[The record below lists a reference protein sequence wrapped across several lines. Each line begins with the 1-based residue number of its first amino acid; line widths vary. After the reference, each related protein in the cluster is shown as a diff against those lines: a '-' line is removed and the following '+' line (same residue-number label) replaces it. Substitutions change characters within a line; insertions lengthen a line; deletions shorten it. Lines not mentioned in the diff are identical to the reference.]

1 MPAFIP
7 KDVSNSRNSCSL
19 RSGTG
24 APAAK
29 LAGTAVPDPIFMKLL
44 AHIPSFLK
52 NKYLLTAAGFTV
64 WILFFDN
71 RDFITSHFRE
81 KGELLKL
88 EQSKKYYEQQIAV
101 TKQELE
107 QLKTNPALLEKYARE
122 KYLMKRDNEDLFLI
136 REEPIAEKH

>member
-1 MPAFIP
+1 
-7 KDVSNSRNSCSL
+7 
-19 RSGTG
+19 
-24 APAAK
+24 
-29 LAGTAVPDPIFMKLL
+29 MKLL
-44 AHIPSFLK
+44 AHIPSWLK
-52 NKYLLTAAGFTV
+52 NKYLLTATGFTV

-88 EQSKKYYEQQIAV
+88 EKSKQYYEQQIAT

-136 REEPIAEKH
+136 REEPTSDR